1 MAAKAAILFAK
12 LAEASGS
19 EVAVKS
25 KGFADSQRPHE
36 GEASPIHK
44 GIFAFVVATEPAKG
58 RRLDFFGDKE
68 QTNSWRTV
76 DGIEKIDRRPMS
88 SAAAEKCPGFA
99 ADVIT
104 SEKRLCRIAGKKLS
118 CQVVRIVAADD
129 VVDRGGLEVISPC
142 HAANRIRRQRRERL
156 QALSN
161 EASDE
166 RRL

>member
-58 RRLDFFGDKE
+58 RRLDFFGDKK

-118 CQVVRIVAADD
+118 CQVVRIVAA
-129 VVDRGGLEVISPC
+129 VAKRHPERGV
-142 HAANRIRRQRRERL
+142 
-156 QALSN
+156 N
-161 EASDE
+161 EDH
-166 RRL
+166 R